1 MVKRLTSA
9 LAGLTLAAC
18 GSTEPPAPAAAGPA
32 ASADRPVASAA
43 PEPAAASAAEA
54 ERPPAVDVAEQDLAY
69 GEGDHDN
76 LLGFLALPREAA
88 EPLPGLILIHE
99 EWGLDEEVKDVA
111 RRLAAEGYIVLAVD
125 LFAGEVT
132 QEPAVARTLQA
143 RTARNPGDVRANL
156 RQAYQ
161 YLDKY
166 ALAPRIGCIGFGPG
180 GRWSLECAALMPGEL
195 DAVVTT
201 DGPVPDDIDGLAKLE
216 VPLLGLF
223 AALDPYSPFGKAQAL
238 RERLRELD
246 KDARIIIYLKAGHAF
261 TRRSARGYDAEAA
274 ADAWKSTMEF
284 LEANLKR

>member
-1 MVKRLTSA
+1 MVKRLTAA

-18 GSTEPPAPAAAGPA
+18 GSTEPPAPASGDQPA
-32 ASADRPVASAA
+32 AAAA
-43 PEPAAASAAEA
+43 PTPAAASVVET
-54 ERPPAVDVAEQDLAY
+54 ELPPTLDVAEQDLAY
-69 GEGDHDN
+69 GEGDYGN
-76 LLGFLALPREAA
+76 LLGFLALPRDAA
-88 EPLPGLILIHE
+88 EPLPGLILVHE
-99 EWGLDEEVKDVA
+99 EWGLDEEVRAVA

-125 LFAGEVT
+125 LFDGEVT

-143 RTARNPGDVRANL
+143 GSARNPDEVRANL

-201 DGPVPDDIDGLAKLE
+201 NGPVPDDIDGLAKLD

-223 AALDPYSPFGKAQAL
+223 AALDPYSPFDQAQAL
-238 RERLRELD
+238 REQLRELD
-246 KDARIIIYLKAGHAF
+246 KDARIIIYLKAGHGF
-261 TRRSARGYDAEAA
+261 TRPSARGYDADAA
-274 ADAWKSTMEF
+274 ADAWKSTVEF